1 MFYVDL
7 LKISFSL
14 TYGKPKIG
22 LVLDKIVRCMIS
34 IIIPAHREQD
44 NLVELLKN
52 IASIQDIDRAEIIIA
67 LSPESS
73 FNKGDAFNPQVWV
86 LNCTQ
91 KGRAA
96 QMNEASLIA
105 TGTILVFLHADVR
118 PPITFI
124 SDIIKTTNA
133 GYDAGFFSYKF
144 DSERFWLKINAS
156 FTAKNGIF
164 IGGGDQCLFIRKTI
178 FEHLGR
184 FNQTQL
190 LMEDFEFFKR
200 MKRARVPYTIVKSNL
215 IVSARK
221 YEHNSYLR
229 VNLSNLL
236 LVLLFNFGCPSTKL
250 KSIHDKLIR
259 TA

>member
-1 MFYVDL
+1 
-7 LKISFSL
+7 
-14 TYGKPKIG
+14 
-22 LVLDKIVRCMIS
+22 MIS
-34 IIIPAHREQD
+34 IIIPAHEEQD
-44 NLVELLKN
+44 NLSTLFKN
-52 IASIQDIDRAEIIIA
+52 IASIQDIGRAEIIIA

-73 FNKGDAFNPQVWV
+73 LNKRDVFNSQVQV
-86 LNCTQ
+86 LRCTQ
-91 KGRAA
+91 KGRAV
-96 QMNEASLIA
+96 QMNEASIVA

-118 PPITFI
+118 PPLTFI

-144 DSERFWLKINAS
+144 DSESFWLKINAS
-156 FTAKNGIF
+156 FTAKDGIF
-164 IGGGDQCLFIRKTI
+164 TGGGDQCLFIRKTI
-178 FEHLGR
+178 FERLGR

-200 MKRARVPYTIVKSNL
+200 MKRARVTYTIVKSNL

-229 VNLSNLL
+229 VNLSNFL
-236 LVLLFNFGCPSTKL
+236 LVILFNIGYPSTKL
-250 KSIHDKLIR
+250 KSIHDNLIR